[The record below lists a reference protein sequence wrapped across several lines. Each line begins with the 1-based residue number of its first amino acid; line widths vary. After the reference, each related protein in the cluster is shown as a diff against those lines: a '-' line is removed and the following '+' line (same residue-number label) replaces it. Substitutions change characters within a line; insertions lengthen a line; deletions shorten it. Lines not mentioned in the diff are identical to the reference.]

1 LKGEANMNFEKEILN
16 VIKYY
21 FEGNTDTKRSDAY
34 KESLKNI
41 YHDESWLTLVSLY
54 VLFGDQQNL
63 SSKNCIDAFK
73 KVLNNSGF
81 GANVSID
88 EIKKVSLEKVL
99 PEIIRYRE
107 YLYELLKN
115 GVVHLYPDRN
125 KVMNERLINRK
136 ASLEGNTNLDA
147 QVSFS
152 NNDRN
157 KFLFIEAKFLSDI
170 DTKTKYN
177 PIRNQIIRNIDAMID
192 FALSN
197 KVSLSDVYFA
207 MLTPKIFRT
216 KEYGGN
222 KSSLLDNFTPTKSRY
237 YCFIM
242 NEYKNYQNIK
252 RDLPH
257 RNLEDKDWK
266 LISNRLGWL
275 TFDDIYSYAVEF
287 NTIANNHKEIKD
299 YFSERNL
306 VIR

>member
-1 LKGEANMNFEKEILN
+1 MNFEIEILN
-16 VIKYY
+16 DIKYY
-21 FEGNTDTKRSDAY
+21 FEGNTHFNRIDEY
-34 KESLKNI
+34 KEKLKNI
-41 YHDESWLTLVSLY
+41 HHDESWLTLVSLY
-54 VLFGDQQNL
+54 VLFGNQQNL
-63 SSKNCIDAFK
+63 ASKNIIDAFR

-81 GANVSID
+81 GVNINID

-99 PEIIRYRE
+99 PEIIIYRD
-107 YLYELLKN
+107 YLYKLLKK
-115 GVVHLYPDRN
+115 GILHLYPDRN
-125 KVMNERLINRK
+125 KTMSERLIDGK

-147 QVSFS
+147 HVSFS

-157 KFLFIEAKFLSDI
+157 QYLFIEAKFLSDI
-170 DTKTKYN
+170 DTKTSYN

-197 KVSLSDVYFA
+197 RVSLSDVYFA

-222 KSSLLDNFTPTKSRY
+222 KLSLLDNFTPNKSRY

-257 RNLEDKDWK
+257 RKLDDKDWK
-266 LISNRLGWL
+266 LISDRVGWL
-275 TFDDIYSYAVEF
+275 TFDDIYSCAIEF
-287 NTIANNHKEIKD
+287 NTIVNNHKEIED

-306 VIR
+306 FTR